1 MTVEDE
7 HDAEPLVCADCGK
20 PIAPGEARWYRA
32 FSASNPD
39 ARLGRNLADRISA
52 TDNGGVPFHREC
64 LTRLLPGFELGDN
77 NT

>member
-7 HDAEPLVCADCGK
+7 RNAEPLICADCDQ
-20 PIAPGEARWYRA
+20 PIAPDEARWYRP

-39 ARLGRNLADRISA
+39 ARLGRNLAERLSA

-64 LTRLLPGFELGDN
+64 LTPLLPGFELGYYN
-77 NT
+77 R